1 MKKVFVVSGLI
12 FAVFVAAISVIDL
25 VLVAPMA
32 IPAQAAVISFCE
44 NNKTGAVAFAP
55 PSGQCPKSATLV
67 QINSIGVPGPQG
79 PQGPQGPDWCNRR
92 NRGHRSDGTSRGNG
106 SDRSNRASRPNRTIR
121 SNGTSWSNGSDRSNR
136 ASRPNR
142 TNWTTRTCWRRYW
155 GRTSLLAVLCTAG
168 VVWYLRADGVDPV
181 EQEAQWPVPRDG
193 RLVSLAVNPYDNSEL
208 NGKVLIKVRVNGSDT
223 ALQIAVPPNST
234 AVETFKTT
242 VPVLA
247 GDLMSLQVDT
257 RAASSAGYCC
267 ASIIYEFI
275 AN

>member
-1 MKKVFVVSGLI
+1 MKKLLAVSGLVL
-12 FAVFVAAISVIDL
+12 AVFIATMSVIDL

-79 PQGPQGPDWCNRR
+79 PQGPQGPT
-92 NRGHRSDGTSRGNG
+92 GATGATGAIGATGPAGATGATGATGPAGPTGPSGATGPAGATGATGATGPAGPTGPIGPPGPAGEGTGG
-106 SDRSNRASRPNRTIR
+106 
-121 SNGTSWSNGSDRSNR
+121 GLLSWLFC
-136 ASRPNR
+136 AP
-142 TNWTTRTCWRRYW
+142 
-155 GRTSLLAVLCTAG
+155 AG